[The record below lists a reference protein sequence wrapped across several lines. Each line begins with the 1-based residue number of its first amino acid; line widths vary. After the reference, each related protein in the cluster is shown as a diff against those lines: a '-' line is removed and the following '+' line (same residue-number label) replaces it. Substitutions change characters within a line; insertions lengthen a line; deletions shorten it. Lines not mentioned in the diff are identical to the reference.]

1 MTEDGHRWRARVARR
16 LDPHLAADR
25 DELAA
30 SVDELAFERD
40 ELVEQREGLRER
52 IAALESRLTAERDR
66 CAILERRA
74 EGQWFQLKAEIAK
87 LLEPVEVG
95 TCRKV
100 RYLQRSDAEVHASH
114 IASTFPGEIFGV
126 YACRSCP
133 SYSGPFKDMKPW
145 HVGHRELGEGA
156 FWVDDEGL
164 HRPGWP
170 VMPPVAVPTI
180 LRKQVAPPA
189 APTPKGTIH
198 MPMAPEREAL
208 VPRVM
213 EVLIANGPDGDPLSP
228 GEVCAR
234 LGLDP
239 EEEILV
245 FKALRASRKR
255 GYALLAPDTQS
266 GTYLCVPGATVP
278 QLVTPER
285 TA

>member
-1 MTEDGHRWRARVARR
+1 MTEDGHRWRARWARR

-30 SVDELAFERD
+30 GVDELAFERD
-40 ELVEQREGLRER
+40 ELVEWRDALQKR
-52 IAALESRLTAERDR
+52 IAKLEDGLAAERNR
-66 CAILERRA
+66 SARLERRCEEQQLQFRA
-74 EGQWFQLKAEIAK
+74 EVARLM
-87 LLEPVEVG
+87 EPVEVG
-95 TCRKV
+95 ACRKI
-100 RYLQRSDAEVHASH
+100 RYLQRGDAEVHAGY
-114 IASTFPGEIFGV
+114 IASAYPGEIFGV
-126 YACRSCP
+126 YTCRSCP
-133 SYSGPFKDMKPW
+133 PYSGPFKDIQPW
-145 HVGHRELGEGA
+145 HVGHRPPGEGA

-170 VMPPVAVPTI
+170 VMSPVAVPVI
-180 LRKQVAPPA
+180 QRKQAVPPPP
-189 APTPKGTIH
+189 PTPRGTIH
-198 MPMAPEREAL
+198 MPMSPEREAL

-213 EVLIANGPDGDPLSP
+213 EVLIANGADGEPLSP
-228 GEVCAR
+228 RQVCDR

-255 GYALLAPDTQS
+255 GYAVLSPDTES

>member
-1 MTEDGHRWRARVARR
+1 MAEDGHRWRARVARR
-16 LDPHLAADR
+16 LDPHLATDR

-40 ELVEQREGLRER
+40 ELVERCD
-52 IAALESRLTAERDR
+52 ALQEWITRLTER
-66 CAILERRA
+66 CAEAHNRSARLERRC
-74 EGQWFQLKAEIAK
+74 EEQQLQFKAEVAK
-87 LLEPVEVG
+87 LMEPVEVG
-95 TCRKV
+95 TCRKI
-100 RYLQRSDAEVHASH
+100 RYLQRGDAEVHAGY
-114 IASTFPGEIFGV
+114 IASAHPGEVFGV

-189 APTPKGTIH
+189 VPTPKGTVH
-198 MPMAPEREAL
+198 TPMAPEREAL

-245 FKALRASRKR
+245 FKALRAARKR